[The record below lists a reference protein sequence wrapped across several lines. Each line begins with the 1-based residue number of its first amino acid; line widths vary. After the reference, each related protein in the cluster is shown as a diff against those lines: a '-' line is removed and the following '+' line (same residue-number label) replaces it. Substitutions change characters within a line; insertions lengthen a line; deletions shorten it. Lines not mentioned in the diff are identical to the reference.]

1 MTILEAVA
9 IAAAGFG
16 AGVINTVV
24 GSGTLLTFPV
34 LLGFGYAPVTANVS
48 NTIGLVP
55 GGATGTYG
63 YRAELA
69 GRGRRAASMA
79 VASIAGALLGATLL
93 LTLPAS
99 AFAKVVPYLIG
110 AALVLIL
117 VQPWLSA
124 RLEARR
130 RAGGFHGAGW
140 TPAALFA
147 IGVYGGYFGAAQGI
161 LLLGVLSLG
170 LTDTLAADQRTEER
184 ARHGDESRRR
194 RRLRDCRAGGLGR
207 RSPDRGRLAV
217 RRPRRGAGRA
227 GAAAVGTEDGDR
239 ARRDR
244 RDREAQRLTV

>member
-1 MTILEAVA
+1 MTILEAGA

-55 GGATGTYG
+55 GGVSGTYG

-69 GRGRRAASMA
+69 GRRRRAASMA
-79 VASIAGALLGATLL
+79 VSSIAGALLGATLL

-124 RLEARR
+124 RLERR
-130 RAGGFHGAGW
+130 RKATGFHGGGW

-170 LTDTLAADQRTEER
+170 LTDTLQRIN
-184 ARHGDESRRR
+184 A
-194 RRLRDCRAGGLGR
+194 LKNV
-207 RSPDRGRLAV
+207 LAT
-217 RRPRRGAGRA
+217 GTNL
-227 GAAAVGTEDGDR
+227 AAAVVFAIAGPVDWGVAALIAGGSLFGGHVGARVARVLPPWALKTAIVLVGT
-239 ARRDR
+239 A
-244 RDREAQRLTV
+244 AIVKLSV